1 MGDESRTLQFN
12 FVSLFPEVIIPYMES
27 GVVGR
32 AIQRELICIEA
43 VNFRDFAEGNYRS
56 VDDVPFGGG
65 PGVVIQA
72 EPVALAIDSLQNVGK
87 KIMLSPNGKPFTQQ
101 DAQRLSQESAITF
114 ICGRYEGIDARLQIE
129 YVDEVF
135 SVGDYVLSGGELPA
149 LMIADAITRLIPGVL
164 NNADSSLFESH
175 CDEMDFLLEHPHY
188 TRPALWRGHTVPDV
202 LLSGHH
208 ARIEAWRR
216 DASLKLTAQVR
227 PDLFKKISLNPKDR
241 ARIQQL
247 LKEDELL

>member
-1 MGDESRTLQFN
+1 MSQSPLQLN
-12 FVSLFPEVIIPYMES
+12 FITLFPEVILPYMES

-32 AIQRELICIEA
+32 AIQRQLIQVNSI
-43 VNFRDFAEGNYRS
+43 NFRDFASGNYRS

-72 EPVALAIDSLQNVGK
+72 EPVALAIESLQNAGK
-87 KIMLSPNGKPFTQQ
+87 KIMLSPNGKTFTQQ
-101 DAQRLSQESAITF
+101 DAQRLSQESAVTF

-149 LMIADAITRLIPGVL
+149 LMIADAITRLIPGAL

-188 TRPALWRGHTVPDV
+188 TRPAIWRGHSVPEV

-208 ARIEAWRR
+208 ARIEQWRR
-216 DASLKLTAQVR
+216 ESSLILTAQVR
-227 PDLFKKISLNPKDR
+227 PDLFEKISLNPQER
-241 ARIQQL
+241 ARILQMLQ
-247 LKEDELL
+247 EDE

>member
-1 MGDESRTLQFN
+1 MS
-12 FVSLFPEVIIPYMES
+12 VSALHFHFLTLFPEVVAPYMES

-32 AIQRELICIEA
+32 AIQRGLIQVNA
-43 VNFRDFAEGNYRS
+43 LNFRDFAEGNYRS

-72 EPVALAIDSLQNVGK
+72 EPVALAIESLQNAGK
-87 KIMLSPNGKPFTQQ
+87 KIMLSPNGKAFTQH
-101 DAQRLSQESAITF
+101 DAQRLSQEKAITF

-164 NNADSSLFESH
+164 NNADSNLFESH

-227 PDLFKKISLNPKDR
+227 PDLFEKISLNPKDR